1 MHNSADTFS
10 LQSQHRPFFFS
21 QRLATL
27 AEKNPEQ
34 QCLHRGQLTT
44 AEKVWDDVL
53 RAATWMQRNG
63 VERGT
68 VVFFGL
74 SADHPD
80 AQTLLMAA
88 SHVGATV
95 SLAPTNASEA
105 RLAEIASQISPSCMF
120 LDAGTASFRAH
131 LEGTLTVWMSPGL
144 SQGDWDEVE
153 LDEVFSTA
161 PAWGLPFPGQTD
173 DTALM
178 LFGEQENTPAD
189 VWTHR
194 RLGESNAVSSG
205 SRLRGDSE
213 ILSLQA

>member
-1 MHNSADTFS
+1 MPHPSGNIS
-10 LQSQHRPFFFS
+10 LANQHRPFFFS
-21 QRLATL
+21 QRLAAL
-27 AEKNPEQ
+27 AEKSPEH
-34 QCLHRGQLTT
+34 QCLHRGQLTS

-88 SHVGATV
+88 SHVGAIV
-95 SLAPTNASEA
+95 SLAPVHASET
-105 RLAEIASQISPSCMF
+105 RLLEIARQISPSCMF
-120 LDAGTASFRAH
+120 LDVGTASFRAH
-131 LEGTLTVWMSPGL
+131 LEGTLTVWMTPGL
-144 SQGDWDEVE
+144 SGGDWDEVE
-153 LDEVFSTA
+153 LDELFETS

-178 LFGEQENTPAD
+178 LFGAQENTPAD

-194 RLGESNAVSSG
+194 RLGESGGDATG
-205 SRLRGDSE
+205 ARLRGDSSV
-213 ILSLQA
+213 LSLPA

>member
-1 MHNSADTFS
+1 MNSS
-10 LQSQHRPFFFS
+10 LSRFLPEDQRKSFFFS
-21 QRLATL
+21 QHLATL
-27 AEKNPEQ
+27 AEKKPEQ

-63 VERGT
+63 VERGS

-88 SHVGATV
+88 SHVGAAV
-95 SLAPTNASEA
+95 SIAPAHPSEA
-105 RLAEIASQISPSCMF
+105 RLAQIASQISPACVF
-120 LDAGTASFRAH
+120 LDSGTASFRAH
-131 LEGTLTVWMSPGL
+131 LESTLTVWMSPGL

-153 LDEVFSTA
+153 LDEVFSTL

-178 LFGEQENTPAD
+178 LFRESEDTPAE

-194 RLGESNAVSSG
+194 RLCEESAMNSDARLQNG
-205 SRLRGDSE
+205 SHLT
-213 ILSLQA
+213 LPA